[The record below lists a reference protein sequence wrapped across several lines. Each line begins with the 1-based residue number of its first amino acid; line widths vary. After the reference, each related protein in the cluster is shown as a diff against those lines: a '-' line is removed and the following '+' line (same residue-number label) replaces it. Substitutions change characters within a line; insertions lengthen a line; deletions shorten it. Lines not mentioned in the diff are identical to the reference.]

1 MTGYGEASAQV
12 GGAHFF
18 VEVRS
23 LNSKYFK
30 ATIRLPDEYQGL
42 EAEMEQVL
50 RTLITRGTV
59 TVNARCA
66 DATET
71 AAFEINAK
79 ALNRYVEQIKLMPK
93 VEGVTPVVDTA
104 ALLSLPGV
112 LQPPANEE
120 ERFERARSA
129 FIPLLQKALKQL
141 IEMRDREGRALQE
154 DLESHR
160 KDIAQRLVDIIRLS
174 PQVIADY
181 ETRLKARIEAL
192 LKDAQINLSQVDLIR
207 EIAVYAE
214 RTDIAE
220 ETKRLTGPPGPVQRP
235 AFRVRSASRSAARW
249 TLSPRKCS
257 ARPTPSPASPPTPR
271 SRAPPS
277 RSRARSTASKSR
289 HKTSNSSRPIPAI
302 GYTSPTHS
310 ALRGSTPGVRADR
323 AAQPLGLPQ
332 GNRDR

>member
-66 DATET
+66 DGTES

-93 VEGVTPVVDTA
+93 LEGVTPVVDTA

-154 DLESHR
+154 DLENNR

-220 ETKRLTGPPGPVQRP
+220 ETKRLTGHLDQFKDLLSASDLRPVGRTLDFVAQEMLRETNTIASKSP
-235 AFRVRSASRSAARW
+235 DAAISRSAVEI
-249 TLSPRKCS
+249 KG
-257 ARPTPSPASPPTPR
+257 
-271 SRAPPS
+271 
-277 RSRARSTASKSR
+277 
-289 HKTSNSSRPIPAI
+289 AI
-302 GYTSPTHS
+302 
-310 ALRGSTPGVRADR
+310 DR
-323 AAQPLGLPQ
+323 IKEQAQ
-332 GNRDR
+332 NVE